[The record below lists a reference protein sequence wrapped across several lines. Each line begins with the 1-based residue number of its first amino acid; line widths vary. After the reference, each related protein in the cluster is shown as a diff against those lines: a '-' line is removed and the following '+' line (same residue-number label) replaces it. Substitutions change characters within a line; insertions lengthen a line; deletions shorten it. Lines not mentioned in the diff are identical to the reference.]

1 MFLFPPLS
9 TLVGFLCVGERY
21 WMCLETYSYMFL
33 SWYVQK
39 PGHPPELLFYEVTW
53 SQCDTHGSRQQQ
65 WLYDWHWS
73 TGYSEHTVQ
82 EHPHNRH
89 FAHSEIHTT
98 ASTLHS
104 RWCRNWLS
112 LWGMLQVLKQN
123 ESQKHRRHMIR
134 NDCKS
139 IFNIFIKCSTC
150 DESKQGVK
158 TRKQR

>member
-33 SWYVQK
+33 SWYVQR
-39 PGHPPELLFYEVTW
+39 PGHPPELLFYEVTG
-53 SQCDTHGSRQQQ
+53 SQWDTHGSAAVALWLTLVHWIQ
-65 WLYDWHWS
+65 WTHCPRTS
-73 TGYSEHTVQ
+73 TQPSLCSFRDTHHRFNTSFKMVQ
-82 EHPHNRH
+82 K
-89 FAHSEIHTT
+89 
-98 ASTLHS
+98 LV
-104 RWCRNWLS
+104 S

-134 NDCKS
+134 KC

-158 TRKQR
+158 TTKQR